1 MLSLAL
7 NLGSSACTTPEI
19 NPNPPWTRASQPHP
33 DPGPV
38 PDTGLR
44 LVQPLYGRHPISR
57 LQLSYL
63 YELLYFYNAYAE
75 EDNIIPW
82 IGESH
87 TYNTEY
93 TSVEIKKRRGVE
105 WIDGHPWTAED
116 LKFTIDLFKAHPPG
130 LSFSTDID
138 TQVEKI
144 EFPDPL
150 TAIFTLKASNPRV
163 VFSYSATAPTSY
175 RNPFGRARILPN
187 FPPLMHY
194 IDQVQDR
201 LRKYPVGTHDSAKT
215 ATIMER
221 CDWSRNSEGFWQRD
235 GIRLRVHVMV
245 FPSLFQDFT
254 PALVKRLRRA
264 GFDASFHMVSD
275 ESPLQRV

>member
-1 MLSLAL
+1 MNTILSY
-7 NLGSSACTTPEI
+7 GVTTRI
-19 NPNPPWTRASQPHP
+19 R
-33 DPGPV
+33 V
-38 PDTGLR
+38 GLTIR
-44 LVQPLYGRHPISR
+44 
-57 LQLSYL
+57 QLSYL

-93 TSVEIKKRRGVE
+93 TSVEIKNRRGVE

-116 LKFTIDLFKAHPPG
+116 LKFTIDLFKAYPPG

-150 TAIFTLKASNPRV
+150 TAIFTLKTSNPRV

-175 RNPFGRARILPN
+175 LNPFGRARILPH

-194 IDQVQDR
+194 IDQVQD
-201 LRKYPVGTHDSAKT
+201 LLEKYPVGTHDSAKT
-215 ATIMER
+215 AAIMER
-221 CDWSRNSEGFWQRD
+221 RDWSRDSEGFWQRD

-254 PALVKRLRRA
+254 PALVEQLRRA
-264 GFDASFHMVSD
+264 GFDASFRMVSD